1 MVSTGRKKAEYRQS
15 ALIALEITVRAF
27 VDQDHFSAVGPP
39 LIAAL
44 QQHEVLSI
52 EVRALQVVLD
62 TVCMQYS
69 ARDAHHAFCLP
80 PTAYCLAALP
90 KLEAWYG
97 AVT

>member
-52 EVRALQVVLD
+52 EVRAL
-62 TVCMQYS
+62 
-69 ARDAHHAFCLP
+69 
-80 PTAYCLAALP
+80 
-90 KLEAWYG
+90 
-97 AVT
+97 